1 MGLDPSNMMSLS
13 RLLYKISL
21 SKLQIVIALRPQD
34 FLPDWITHLI
44 VLDSCLQVLRQGHK
58 DTVLDGLPP
67 INSRSDILKPS
78 QLNGD
83 GTSRADKKPI
93 DIANESEPLVEM
105 ESIQIKYGEK
115 QILGGWKRSGKGKS
129 GLCWTIRRGERWG
142 VFGPNGM

>member
-13 RLLYKISL
+13 RLLYRISL
-21 SKLQIVIALRPQD
+21 STLQIILALRPQD

-44 VLDSCLQVLRQGHK
+44 VLDSCLRVLRQGRK
-58 DTVLDGLPP
+58 ETVLDGLAP
-67 INSRSDILKPS
+67 IKSRSDILVLS

-83 GTSRADKKPI
+83 GITRTDEISN
-93 DIANESEPLVEM
+93 DIVNESEPLVEM

-115 QILGGWKRSGKGKS
+115 QILGGWKASDKEKS
-129 GLCWTIRRGERWG
+129 GLWWTIRRGERWG